1 MYINKNKQKF
11 TGFVMRTLVQPG
23 TRNEQDAYVL
33 ETDKRDL
40 KLGLKENKAFESEVF
55 EGYINE
61 EVEVEG
67 YMGQGIFLVTEI
79 KRLNE

>member
-1 MYINKNKQKF
+1 M
-11 TGFVMRTLVQPG
+11 
-23 TRNEQDAYVL
+23 DAYIL
-33 ETDKRDL
+33 ETEKRNIR
-40 KLGLKENKAFESEVF
+40 LGLKENKAFETDVF

-67 YMGQGIFLVTEI
+67 FMGQGIFLVTEI